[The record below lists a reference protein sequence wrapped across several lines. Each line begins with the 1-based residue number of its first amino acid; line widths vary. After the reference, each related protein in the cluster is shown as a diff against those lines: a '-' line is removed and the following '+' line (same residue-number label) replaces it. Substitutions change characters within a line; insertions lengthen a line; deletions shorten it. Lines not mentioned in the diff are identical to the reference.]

1 MAENYYP
8 QVPSNKAVLAT
19 TLQNLGEAFAKR
31 DILYKQCLDKYN
43 QEYQKCVDQYP
54 TFEELKAR
62 ISDLKNQKDN
72 FVFDRPKAARYIN
85 FAITIG
91 CIYGIY
97 DSFPYFQLAEYGS
110 IFLMMFILRVAL
122 CIGVFLAW
130 RFIRPCSN
138 KKEYKAICEALKK
151 AEATRD
157 YFKNDGIHPEVIRK
171 RTLDD
176 VQGRY
181 DKEWAEVSQS
191 WYQSIAS
198 INFLPPDLQNT
209 EACQKMAGYLISD
222 RADNFREASMI
233 YQKEVQTEERIRRLK
248 QQMEEEKK
256 AAYIQGRRQGY
267 RLGYDDG
274 FHGGYGTAS
283 YYASRFKN

>member
-19 TLQNLGEAFAKR
+19 TLHNLGEAFAKR

-176 VQGRY
+176 VQSRY

-198 INFLPPDLQNT
+198 INFLPPDLQNAA
-209 EACQKMAGYLISD
+209 ACQKMAGYLISE

-283 YYASRFKN
+283 YYAGRFKR